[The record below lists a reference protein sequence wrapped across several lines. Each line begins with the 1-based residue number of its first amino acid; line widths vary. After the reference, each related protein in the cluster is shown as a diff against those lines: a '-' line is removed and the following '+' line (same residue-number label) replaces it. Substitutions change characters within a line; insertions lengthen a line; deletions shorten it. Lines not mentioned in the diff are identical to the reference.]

1 MLPESFLLSFLS
13 NYFYMKPLKIT
24 SNFEVYES
32 VEELPQ
38 AIQNLM
44 NKAILARDKAYA
56 PYSQFKV
63 GAALALNNNEIVAGS
78 NQENASYPS
87 GLCAE
92 RTAIYYAGA
101 AYPEAQIQNIAISA
115 KSMKHKVEAPVPPCG
130 ACRQA
135 LVEYELKQKAEIAVY
150 FMGESGKVM
159 KANSIKDL
167 LPLIFENS
175 VL

>member
-1 MLPESFLLSFLS
+1 
-13 NYFYMKPLKIT
+13 MKPLKVT
-24 SNFEVYES
+24 SNFEVYDS
-32 VEELPQ
+32 IEELPQ
-38 AIQNLM
+38 DIQTLM
-44 NKAILARDKAYA
+44 RKAISTRDDAYA

-63 GAALALNNNEIVAGS
+63 GAALALDNNEIVIGS

-101 AYPEAQIQNIAISA
+101 AYPEAKIQNIAISA
-115 KSMKHKVEAPVPPCG
+115 KSMKHKVEAAVPPCG

-135 LVEYELKQKAEIAVY
+135 LVEYEVKQEANIAVY
-150 FMGESGKVM
+150 FMGESGQVM

-167 LPLIFENS
+167 LPLIFDNS

>member
-1 MLPESFLLSFLS
+1 
-13 NYFYMKPLKIT
+13 MKPLKVT
-24 SNFEVYES
+24 SNFEVYDA
-32 VEELPQ
+32 VEELPET
-38 AIQNLM
+38 IQDLM
-44 NKAILARDKAYA
+44 KEAVLARDNAYA

-63 GAALALNNNEIVAGS
+63 GAALVLDNQEVVTGS

-101 AYPEAQIQNIAISA
+101 RYPEAQIENIAISA
-115 KSMKHKVEAPVPPCG
+115 KSMKHKVDAPVPPCG

-135 LVEYELKQKAEIAVY
+135 LVEYEVKQKAEIAVY

-167 LPLIFENS
+167 LPLIFDNS
-175 VL
+175 AL

>member
-1 MLPESFLLSFLS
+1 
-13 NYFYMKPLKIT
+13 MKPLKVT
-24 SNFEVYES
+24 SNFEVYNS

-38 AIQNLM
+38 VIQSLM
-44 NKAILARDKAYA
+44 KTAVDARDKAYA

-63 GAALALNNNEIVAGS
+63 GAAIALNNNEVVTGS

-101 AYPEAQIQNIAISA
+101 AFPEAQIQNIAISA
-115 KSMKHKVEAPVPPCG
+115 KSMKHLVEAPVPPCG

-135 LVEYELKQKAEIAVY
+135 LVEYEVKQETDIAVY
-150 FMGESGKVM
+150 FMGETGKVM

>member
-1 MLPESFLLSFLS
+1 
-13 NYFYMKPLKIT
+13 MKPIKVT
-24 SNFEVYES
+24 SNFEVYDS
-32 VEELPQ
+32 VEELPKP
-38 AIQNLM
+38 IQDLM
-44 NKAILARDKAYA
+44 KEAVVARDNAYA

-63 GAALALNNNEIVAGS
+63 GAALALDNKEVVTGS

-101 AYPEAQIQNIAISA
+101 RYPKAQIQNIAISA

-135 LVEYELKQKAEIAVY
+135 LVEYEVKQDAEIAVY
-150 FMGESGKVM
+150 FMGESGQVM

-167 LPLIFENS
+167 LPLIFDNS
-175 VL
+175 AL